1 MKLRNHAITVPT
13 LAAVAACLSVSW
25 FIAPTARAI
34 VSEPETLIYGRI
46 LNRTNPNAEQLVTSG
61 ALEWSIRRPDG
72 STIRLAGEVD
82 VLDGGRLSY
91 LVRVPHQAVMLG
103 QSPSTLAVPLGTA
116 SATAYHTA
124 ITVDGSAAT
133 ILPPATAGFE
143 LDQLHR
149 AGAVRIDLG
158 VDFASADTDGDGMPD
173 WWEDEHGLDKQDGSD
188 ALTDLNGNGISNL
201 AEFLAGTDPNHDP
214 EKPLLLTREVIAY
227 AGARSLVPLEV
238 ADSDSTPAQLAF
250 TLHSLPAGGCL
261 VLRNAAPLPAAT
273 SRELA
278 VGESFTL
285 ADVRS
290 GRLVFVHDPGTAPGR
305 FDVGVRD
312 ENPLHEESRGE
323 VMIRLFDPD
332 PSTAPLTA
340 METIRFE
347 AHHLAKD
354 CGYLVADFGATAG
367 PHVLGAPS
375 AGLSATDYQNH
386 VANFGGESPHILL
399 GGPSD
404 DTLAGGGAADQLF
417 GDDGA
422 DRLSGGGDADTF
434 LFANASSAI
443 DVITD
448 FTPAQG
454 DVIDIGQVLHGT
466 SSRLT
471 DYVRIRRSGGD
482 ALLEV
487 CANGSASGFTDL
499 VIVLEGSPLDAGDLA
514 SLYYNGNLEAGTIG
528 LPPRVSIAA
537 TVAAASENGPT
548 DGVFT
553 VRREGSLDSALQ
565 VPLLIS
571 GTAVNGVDY
580 PFVASVLTLPAGQ
593 QAATVIIR
601 PYVDSQIE
609 SSEIVQVALGSAP
622 EFLIGT
628 PSSAQVT
635 IEDLKPQIGLE
646 VVEGLASVSD
656 GTPAVVMMRRGGVT
670 TNDVFVRFTLGGT
683 AINGVD
689 YDYITPYLVLSP
701 GQTVR
706 LLEFK
711 PKAMVNFHGA
721 EARSIR
727 LTLTQDSAY
736 TLPQP
741 SAEVMIVPEKLDYAS
756 WLADSGLT
764 AGVNP
769 PLLNRYAFCVDPQ
782 QPFAPAS
789 LQRMPQAAL
798 QDGYLTL
805 RFRRKPAAADLR
817 YVVEYT
823 NDFSHW
829 LSGPNVVEDITSQLM
844 PNDPGAAVFRAKR
857 PIAEASTAGMRV
869 RLELSNPGN

>member
-1 MKLRNHAITVPT
+1 MAWM
-13 LAAVAACLSVSW
+13 SVTW
-25 FIAPTARAI
+25 VVAPTAGAF

-61 ALEWSIRRPDG
+61 ALEWSIRRSDG
-72 STIRLAGEVD
+72 SSIRLSGEVD

-91 LVRVPHQAVMLG
+91 LVRIPHQAVMLG
-103 QSPSTLAVPLGTA
+103 QSPNTQAVPLGTA
-116 SATAYHTA
+116 TATAYHTA
-124 ITVDGSAAT
+124 IKLDGTAAT

-149 AGAVRIDLG
+149 AGAIRIDLG
-158 VDFASADTDGDGMPD
+158 VDFASGDTDGDGMPD

-188 ALTDLNGNGISNL
+188 ALTDLNGNGINNL
-201 AEFLAGTDPNHDP
+201 AEFLAGTDPNRDP

-227 AGARSLVPLEV
+227 AGAGSLVPLEV
-238 ADSDSTPAQLAF
+238 ADSDSTPAQLAL
-250 TLHSLPAGGCL
+250 TLHSLPAGGRL
-261 VLRNAAPLPAAT
+261 LLRNAAPLPAET

-285 ADVRS
+285 ADVRT
-290 GRLVFVHDPGTAPGR
+290 GRLVFEHDPGTVPGL

-312 ENPLHEESRGE
+312 EDPLHEESRGG
-323 VMIRLFDPD
+323 VMIRLFNPD
-332 PSTAPLTA
+332 SSTTPLTA
-340 METIRFE
+340 MEKVRFE

-354 CGYLVADFGATAG
+354 CGHLVADLGASAG
-367 PHVLGAPS
+367 PHMLATPS
-375 AGLSATDYQNH
+375 AGLSAADYQNH
-386 VANFGGESPHILL
+386 VTTFGGERPHILL

-404 DTLAGGGAADQLF
+404 DTLAGGGAADLLL

-422 DRLSGGGDADTF
+422 DRLSGGRDADTF
-434 LFANASSAI
+434 LFAKSSSAV

-448 FTPAQG
+448 FNPAQG

-466 SSRLT
+466 SSLLT
-471 DYVRIRRSGGD
+471 DYIRIRRSGSD

-487 CANGSASGFTDL
+487 CANGTASGFTDL
-499 VIVLEGSPLDAGDLA
+499 VIVLEGSALQAGDLA
-514 SLYYNGNLEAGTIG
+514 SLHYNGNLETGTIV

-548 DGVFT
+548 EGVFT
-553 VRREGSLDSALQ
+553 VSREGRHDTAMQ

-580 PFVASVLTLPAGQ
+580 QFVASVLTLPAGQ
-593 QAATVIIR
+593 AATTVIIR

-609 SSEIVQVALGSAP
+609 FSEIVQMALGSAP
-622 EFLIGT
+622 DFLVGS
-628 PSSAQVT
+628 PSSVQIT

-646 VVEGLASVSD
+646 VVEGLASVAD
-656 GTPAVVMMRRGGVT
+656 GSPAAVMMRRSGVT
-670 TNDVFVRFTLGGT
+670 ANDVFVRFALGGT
-683 AINGVD
+683 AVNGVD

-706 LLEFK
+706 LLEFR
-711 PKAMVNFHGA
+711 PKATVNFHGA

-727 LTLTQDSAY
+727 MTLTPDSAY

-764 AGVNP
+764 TVVEGP
-769 PLLNRYAFCVDPQ
+769 PLLSRYAFCIDPR
-782 QPFAPAS
+782 QPFATAS
-789 LQRMPQAAL
+789 LQRMPQAVL

-805 RFRRKPAAADLR
+805 RFRRKPAAADLC

-823 NDFSHW
+823 NDFSNW
-829 LSGPNVVEDITSQLM
+829 LSGPGVVEDITSQVL

-857 PIAEASTAGMRV
+857 PIAEATTAGMRV
-869 RLELSNPGN
+869 RLELTAPGN